1 MRSIVSTFMPESVMC
16 ALHYRYLEAWEHELR
31 VPVLRYGYKR

>member
-1 MRSIVSTFMPESVMC
+1 MPESVVC
-16 ALHYRYLEAWEHELR
+16 AYALNYLEAWEHELR